1 MSQLETELMFK
12 SLGSGP
18 GSGPGSGIHSLHV
31 SDISMIENQWQPS
44 LTPTPFSERR

>member
-12 SLGSGP
+12 SL

-31 SDISMIENQWQPS
+31 SDISMIENQWQLS
-44 LTPTPFSERR
+44 IMPTPLGERR

>member
-12 SLGSGP
+12 SL